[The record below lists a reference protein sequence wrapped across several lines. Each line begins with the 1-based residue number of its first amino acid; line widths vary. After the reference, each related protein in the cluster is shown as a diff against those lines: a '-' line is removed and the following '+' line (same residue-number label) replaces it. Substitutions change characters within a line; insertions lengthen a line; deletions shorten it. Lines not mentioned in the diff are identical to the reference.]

1 MTIAAVS
8 GPLVTFRDGV
18 ADPNAGT
25 VVNPETGPSVFDQG
39 FMLLDPRAPFTY
51 VPGNAPGAPCR
62 GFLGNDFLILDQT
75 PAAATNTNIAAAQA
89 ASIAALTLSTASV
102 TGITPG
108 VTIVNSL
115 TGANVT
121 NVTAIDSSMSAVA
134 FGQSGSVQAWD
145 PTKSVSRNISI
156 IAVGGN
162 NSGVTFL
169 VSGYDLYSYPLT
181 ESIAGSTSGVAIV
194 GKKAFKYVSGITI
207 TAGTVG
213 SGVSV
218 GTGTLV
224 GLPLRADNA
233 GYVSVYGQTSGAWMT
248 TGSTITTAVTSTANA
263 TTGDVRGTISTLGT
277 GTSAMQIYQT
287 VTVAN
292 VSSNAGLFGVTQA

>member
-1 MTIAAVS
+1 MTITALS
-8 GPLVTFRDGV
+8 GPFVTFRDGV

-39 FMLLDPRAPFTY
+39 TMLLDPRAPFTY
-51 VPGNAPGAPCR
+51 IPGNAPGAPCR
-62 GFLGNDFLILDQT
+62 GFLNCESLVIDQT

-89 ASIAALTLSTASV
+89 ASVSALALSSTSV

-108 VTIVNSL
+108 VTIVNAL
-115 TGANVT
+115 TGATVT
-121 NVTAIDSSMSAVA
+121 SVIAIDSAQVPVS

-156 IAVGGN
+156 LAVGGN
-162 NSGVTFL
+162 NSGIAFL
-169 VSGYDLYSYPLT
+169 VSGYDLYGFPMT
-181 ESIAGSTSGVAIV
+181 ERIAGSTSGVAIV
-194 GKKAFKYVSGITI
+194 GAKAFKYLASITVA
-207 TAGTVG
+207 AGTVG

-224 GLPLRADNA
+224 GLPLRADSA
-233 GYVSVYGQTSGAWMT
+233 GYVSVYGQTSGAWMS
-248 TGSTITTAVTSTANA
+248 TGSSITTAVTSTATA
-263 TTGDVRGTISTLGT
+263 TTGDVRGTIQTLGS
-277 GTSAMQIYQT
+277 GTSAMQIFQT
-287 VTVAN
+287 VSVAN